1 MSDYDVEEDY
11 NGSRGHA
18 AADVLY
24 KKYGSRAF
32 KPREKYS
39 AMADPKKIMMEKDP
53 QKIAERKREMMDR
66 LHKLRE
72 ESLHRH

>member
-1 MSDYDVEEDY
+1 MSDYDIEEDY
-11 NGSRGHA
+11 NGNRGHA
-18 AADVLY
+18 AANALY

-32 KPREKYS
+32 RPREKYS
-39 AMADPKKIMMEKDP
+39 AMTDPKKIVMEEDP
-53 QKIAERKREMMDR
+53 KKIAERKKEMMNR